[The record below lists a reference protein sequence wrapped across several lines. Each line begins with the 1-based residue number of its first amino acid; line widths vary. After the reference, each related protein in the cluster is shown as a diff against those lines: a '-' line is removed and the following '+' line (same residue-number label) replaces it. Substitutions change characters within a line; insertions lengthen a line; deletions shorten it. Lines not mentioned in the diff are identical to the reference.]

1 VTFASPLVLFALL
14 GLPVLAALYVGEQ
27 RNRRARAA
35 AFASPAV
42 QASVAPRRP
51 GWRRHL
57 PMIAVLTA
65 IALLIVAVAKPQ
77 RTVAVPVEHASIM
90 LATDVSGSMTATDVK
105 PTRLAAAKAAARRFV
120 EQVPSKLN
128 VGVMAFN
135 DIASVLQSPTA
146 DRQAVNAAI
155 TGMSSSGGTATGNAI
170 ATATSVLQRQPGVN
184 GKRPPAA
191 IVLMSDGS
199 STRGRDPVAAAQTAR
214 KLHIPVYTVALGTQ
228 NGTITVPRRGG
239 GTQVQR
245 VPPDPAALQQ
255 IARASGGQ
263 SFTAQTAAG
272 LSQVYK
278 KLGSQLGHKKEKRQ
292 ITNAFAGAAAL
303 LLLAGIGM
311 SLGWFGRLI

>member
-90 LATDVSGSMTATDVK
+90 LATDVSGSMTATDVR

-120 EQVPSKLN
+120 QQVPSKVN

-155 TGMSSSGGTATGNAI
+155 AGMSSSGGTATGNAI

-184 GKRPPAA
+184 GKRPPGA
-191 IVLMSDGS
+191 IVLLSDGS

-214 KLHIPVYTVALGTQ
+214 RLHIPVYTVALGTQ

-245 VPPDPAALQQ
+245 VPPDPAALAQ
-255 IARASGGQ
+255 IARASGGAT
-263 SFTAQTAAG
+263 FTAQTATG

-278 KLGSQLGHKKEKRQ
+278 KLGSQLGHKREKRQ
-292 ITNAFAGAAAL
+292 ITYAFAGAAAL